1 MVSKFLKEWHHL
13 NEGSMSYSEKQG
25 KVHAAKW
32 WGTATAEAK
41 GYTGVTWDCMQLS
54 SQIREAVPLGY
65 AFRLE

>member
-1 MVSKFLKEWHHL
+1 
-13 NEGSMSYSEKQG
+13 MSYSEKQG
-25 KVHAAKW
+25 KEHAAKW

-54 SQIREAVPLGY
+54 SQMREAVPLGY